1 MIRTLILAAALPF
14 CALNA
19 QAEIETAALA
29 ECLFTNT
36 TAEQTEGMKRFMVH
50 ALQEEK
56 AGATDELLKFSF
68 STLATATSQCGLS
81 FADVQ
86 TPAFEAAMEIYGQ
99 QLGVKIMEDA
109 FRVLEI
115 PID

>member
-1 MIRTLILAAALPF
+1 MIRTLLLAAALPF

-19 QAEIETAALA
+19 HSEIQTEALA

-36 TAEQTEGMKRFMVH
+36 TDEQAEGMKRFMVH
-50 ALQEEK
+50 ALQKEK

-68 STLATATSQCGLS
+68 STLATAIPQCGLS

-86 TPAFEAAMEIYGQ
+86 TPAFEAAMELYGQ

-109 FRVLEI
+109 FRFLDI
-115 PID
+115 PVD